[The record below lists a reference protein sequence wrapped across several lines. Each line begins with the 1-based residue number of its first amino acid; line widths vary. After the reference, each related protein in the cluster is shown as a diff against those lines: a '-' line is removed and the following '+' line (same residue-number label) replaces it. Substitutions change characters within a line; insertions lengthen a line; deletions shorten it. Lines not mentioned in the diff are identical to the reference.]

1 MFKLESKKLQREF
14 NINEGMLYASQ
25 IINTESGMKF
35 IPDGSGC
42 EFAVRFADGDEFTS
56 KNLTVKDAVEKD
68 GSLYFRF
75 NEEMNTT
82 VTVNY
87 RIAKDGSTIEKQ
99 IAISQSEPK
108 VIDYVLLENIG
119 IVNSQSSF
127 SVNGNGADFYSNLGQ
142 PFYIDSLFFG
152 CLFPAAKSEIA
163 HGRGEIKY
171 YVGKSAEGKI
181 LCPTTVMGA
190 AEGPGLFELK
200 NAFFEYLEGIALPC
214 EYRLQYS
221 SKYDRGAAIDANSIQ
236 KSMYKIEKQ
245 LSRHGAPPLEA
256 YTVDEGWSN
265 YKSGKWEV
273 NQKKFPNGL
282 LDASYTAKSLGSGFG
297 LWVSPR
303 GGFEAP
309 GKFAKRIEKSGF
321 GNYNAEADEICTA
334 SEAYIKNMQE
344 ALVRATKEN
353 DVSYWKLDGF
363 MLKPCLNEGHGHI
376 VGGEE
381 QMYEITEHW
390 ERWIKLI
397 KALRKARQ
405 KQGKDLFINLV
416 NFVNPSP
423 FWLQYVNAVYFQE
436 AEQHGDGQR
445 ESETLD
451 EVLTE
456 RDSRYYDTLF
466 TKAYQLPLWA
476 IYNGELI
483 YGRNTELDF
492 SDDEFEK
499 LVFWRAC
506 CGAALNEM
514 SISRGRL
521 EDEKWAAL
529 VRAANWQRANYDI
542 LKNAIF
548 IGGNPAEDNIY
559 LFSAWDKDANGI
571 IALRNPSNESTPL
584 TLTLNKLMG
593 CPEGM
598 SGLKRTNIYNRKG
611 SVDGDVYN
619 YNDQI
624 NLTLAPYEIKIF
636 QFSSEGEKPRTIK
649 GGNEFTISFESDGN
663 DGVIC
668 QNNDIRIAIEKGFI
682 SIAVGAVQLKSESII
697 SSAVHRITVVREK
710 NRMVKLYIDNFLD
723 CSAYS
728 SKAKPEIDTELM
740 SRANAF
746 SVSDR
751 ATPYNEI
758 VNIVELKEILKQAR
772 KKRKE
777 ANKR

>member
-1 MFKLESKKLQREF
+1 MFKLESKKLKREF
-14 NINEGMLYASQ
+14 NVNEGMLYASQ
-25 IINTESGMKF
+25 IVNTESGMKF

-42 EFAVRFADGDEFTS
+42 EFAVKFTDGDEFTS
-56 KNLTVKDAVEKD
+56 KNLTVKEAIEKD

-82 VTVNY
+82 ITINY

-99 IAISQSEPK
+99 IAIAQSEPK
-108 VIDYVLLENIG
+108 PIDYVLLENVG

-127 SVNGNGADFYSNLGQ
+127 SVSEANGDFYSNLGQ

-152 CLFPAAKSEIA
+152 CLFPATKNEIA

-171 YVGKSAEGKI
+171 YLGKSAEGKI

-190 AEGPGLFELK
+190 AAGTSIFELK
-200 NAFFEYLEGIALPC
+200 KAFYEYLDSIALPC

-221 SKYDRGAAIDANSIQ
+221 SRDDRGSDIDANNIQ
-236 KSMYKIEKQ
+236 KSLYKIEKQ
-245 LSRHGAPPLEA
+245 LSMRGVPPLDA

-273 NQKKFPNGL
+273 NRKKFPNGL

-303 GGFEAP
+303 GGSEAS
-309 GKFAKRIEKSGF
+309 GKFARRIEKSGF
-321 GNYNAEADEICTA
+321 GHYNAEGDDICVA
-334 SEAYIKNMQE
+334 SETYINNMKE
-344 ALVRATKEN
+344 ALINATREN
-353 DVSYWKLDGF
+353 DVSFWKLDGF
-363 MLKPCLNEGHGHI
+363 ILTPCLNENHGHI
-376 VGGEE
+376 IGGEQ
-381 QMYEITEHW
+381 QMYEITELC
-390 ERWIKLI
+390 ERWINVI
-397 KALRKARQ
+397 KAIRKARQ
-405 KQGKDLFINLV
+405 KQGKTV
-416 NFVNPSP
+416 NICLESFVNPSP
-423 FWLQYVNAVYFQE
+423 FWLRYVNSVYYQSRRTNSIDADITE
-436 AEQHGDGQR
+436 LEDW
-445 ESETLD
+445 
-451 EVLTE
+451 LTF
-456 RDSRYYDTLF
+456 RDSKYYDLLF
-466 TKAYQLPLWA
+466 GRGVQLPLWS
-476 IYNGELI
+476 IHNDGLI
-483 YGRNTELDF
+483 YARQTAFNF
-492 SDDEFEK
+492 SDEEFEK
-499 LVFWRAC
+499 LVFWQAC
-506 CGAALNEM
+506 CGAALNELD
-514 SISRGRL
+514 ISRGKL
-521 EDEKWAAL
+521 NDEKWDSLAKA
-529 VRAANWQRANYDI
+529 VKWQRANYHI
-542 LKNAIF
+542 LKNAMF
-548 IGGNPAEDNIY
+548 IGGNPAENNVY
-559 LFSAWDKDANGI
+559 LYSAWDEDANGI

-611 SVDGDVYN
+611 SVEGETYK

-636 QFSSEGEKPRTIK
+636 QFGKEDVRHESLESGTA
-649 GGNEFTISFESDGN
+649 FTISFESDGN

-668 QNNDIRIAIEKGFI
+668 QNNDIRVAIEKGCFN
-682 SIAVGAVQLKSESII
+682 IAVGAVQLKSESII
-697 SSAVHRITVVREK
+697 SSTTHKITIVREK
-710 NRMVKLYIDNFLD
+710 NKTVKLYIDNFLD

-728 SKAKPEIDTELM
+728 PKAKPEIDTELM

-758 VNIVELKEILKQAR
+758 IHIVELKEILKQAR

-777 ANKR
+777 AND